1 MTINDYDSDLARSG
15 QQEIDWVRRS
25 MPVLASIEARLT
37 TSGAIKGKRI
47 GISLVL
53 EPKTANLV
61 LALRNAGAEVSVWA
75 PADCVQADVVHALLA
90 EGIKLFANVDASEE
104 EDINAARAFLATAP
118 QILVDDGARAVR
130 LAHLEFPDV
139 VKNMIGAA
147 EQTTS
152 GVRTLNVMADASELH
167 IPVVNV
173 SDSRLK
179 FLFDNVYGTGQ
190 SCVMAMLDVTNL
202 QIAGR
207 EILVIGYGWVGKG
220 VALHATALGARVT
233 VAELDPIKALQA
245 LHDGHKVKSIMDA
258 APTTAV
264 VFASTGIE
272 GVITPAHLQAMAD
285 QVILCTAGGGS
296 YEMPMEFLRS
306 LENQKEIRAE
316 VMEYTLPGGKRVL
329 LISDG
334 HCINCTAGEGNPIE
348 IMDLSMSLQAS
359 AIEALALNA
368 ASLTNGIHPIP
379 EEIENAIAIERLT
392 GAGAS
397 IEPMTPEL
405 ADAPRRRTRTTTHQD
420 EEKTRW

>member
-1 MTINDYDSDLARSG
+1 MTINDYDSDLVHSG
-15 QQEIDWVRRS
+15 QQKIDWVRRS

-37 TSGAIKGKRI
+37 TSGVVKGKRI
-47 GISLVL
+47 GISLAL

-61 LALRNAGAEVSVWA
+61 LAMRNAGAQVSVWA
-75 PADCVQADVVHALLA
+75 PANCVQTDVVHALLA
-90 EGIKLFANVDASEE
+90 EGIKVFADPDASED
-104 EDINAARAFLATAP
+104 EDINAARAYLATAP
-118 QILVDDGARAVR
+118 QILVDDGARVIH
-130 LAHLEFPDV
+130 LAHREFPEI
-139 VKNMIGAA
+139 VKNIIGAA
-147 EQTTS
+147 EQKTS
-152 GVRTLNVMADASELH
+152 GMRQLSVMADAGELH
-167 IPVVNV
+167 IPVINVN
-173 SDSRLK
+173 DSRLK

-296 YEMPMEFLRS
+296 YEMPMEFLRG

-316 VMEYTLPGGKRVL
+316 VMELS
-329 LISDG
+329 LI
-334 HCINCTAGEGNPIE
+334 HI
-348 IMDLSMSLQAS
+348 
-359 AIEALALNA
+359 
-368 ASLTNGIHPIP
+368 
-379 EEIENAIAIERLT
+379 
-392 GAGAS
+392 
-397 IEPMTPEL
+397 
-405 ADAPRRRTRTTTHQD
+405 
-420 EEKTRW
+420 